1 MIGTGASG
9 YAAYGTLNVI
19 IDRLKCSLGYTNI
32 DGAFIMAESR
42 KLADAHRRT
51 RRDHA
56 AETAEDYVEAIS
68 DVLAEK
74 GVCRVTD
81 LARRFDVSHVTV
93 TKIVARLKDSGLVST
108 EPYKPLQLTEAG
120 RRLAAKSRRRHE
132 VVYQFLLSI
141 GVSVGTAATDSE
153 GIEHHVSPET
163 LEAMRNF
170 VDETIVDGK

>member
-1 MIGTGASG
+1 
-9 YAAYGTLNVI
+9 
-19 IDRLKCSLGYTNI
+19 
-32 DGAFIMAESR
+32 MAETR
-42 KLADAHRRT
+42 KVADGHRRT

-74 GVCRVTD
+74 GACRVTD
-81 LARRFDVSHVTV
+81 LAKRFDVSHVTV
-93 TKIVARLKDSGLVST
+93 TKIISRLKDAGLVSA
-108 EPYKPLQLTEAG
+108 EPYKPLDLTDAG

-141 GVSVGTAATDSE
+141 GVSAATAATDSE

-170 VDETIVDGK
+170 VDETASDRK